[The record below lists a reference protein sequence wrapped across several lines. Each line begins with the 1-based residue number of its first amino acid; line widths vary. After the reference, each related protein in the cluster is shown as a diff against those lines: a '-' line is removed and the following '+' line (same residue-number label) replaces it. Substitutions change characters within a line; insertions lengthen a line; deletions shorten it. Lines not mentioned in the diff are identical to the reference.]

1 MYKQIEYVQRGQLP
15 DNLINLTL
23 PVLGLTVFESKKD
36 HDLVNSGLV
45 FPDSDSEPPQE
56 QNLNERTLR
65 SNLICQ
71 PLIFLFFCYFI
82 MGPLLSYLQC
92 HFSETLRNLRVP

>member
-36 HDLVNSGLV
+36 H
-45 FPDSDSEPPQE
+45 
-56 QNLNERTLR
+56 R
-65 SNLICQ
+65 
-71 PLIFLFFCYFI
+71 
-82 MGPLLSYLQC
+82 GP
-92 HFSETLRNLRVP
+92 